1 MIESDRMDGNIED
14 MNDEALE
21 EQLQVLVEAPKRKE
35 KLVQEA
41 RERMRQLEE
50 LQMEA
55 ERLFLKIEK
64 IVHELEVRVVM
75 KGECVCV

>member
-1 MIESDRMDGNIED
+1 MDGNIED
-14 MNDEALE
+14 MSDEALE

-64 IVHELEVRVVM
+64 IVRELEVIVVM